1 MKFCNMWKFVCS
13 AKVKI
18 TVIENRIEEVT
29 RAVARAMKTRATARA
44 ERKKTQP
51 DSTHRGIFFNGAGD
65 GSNQRVRGPT
75 RDVAPSSSQI
85 KNLIARKCQKDL
97 EDRTAVRIAD
107 IRCSVT
113 TTTFTHPHIHK

>member
-1 MKFCNMWKFVCS
+1 LHTYKLQKAS
-13 AKVKI
+13 L
-18 TVIENRIEEVT
+18 T

-85 KNLIARKCQKDL
+85 KNLTARKCQKYL
-97 EDRTAVRIAD
+97 EDRIAAELL
-107 IRCSVT
+107 
-113 TTTFTHPHIHK
+113 TFDVQSPRFK

>member
-1 MKFCNMWKFVCS
+1 MWKFVCS